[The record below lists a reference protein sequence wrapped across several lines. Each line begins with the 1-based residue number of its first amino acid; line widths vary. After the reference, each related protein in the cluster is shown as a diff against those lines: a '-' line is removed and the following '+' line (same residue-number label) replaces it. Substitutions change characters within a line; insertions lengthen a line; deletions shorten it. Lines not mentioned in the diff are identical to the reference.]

1 MYLLPPLTGS
11 AHGGTGSSKP
21 SPARGGARRGVH
33 RDSWAHVSLTVFRYG
48 ICATPSF
55 CSRHGPAD
63 VSATTATAMAIL
75 TRYRS
80 IFCRSSD
87 ATATPFNPCCSGNG
101 PRGSRVSRGV
111 WSARRRGC
119 RQRHGG
125 GSVRFGCPAGV
136 LGVMRVVLVACAAS
150 CSSGPTTRFSPC
162 KGHLC
167 PLVHVFVLVE
177 LELERHLQVW

>member
-1 MYLLPPLTGS
+1 MYLLPPQTGS

-33 RDSWAHVSLTVFRYG
+33 RGSWAHVSLAVFRHG
-48 ICATPSF
+48 ICTTRSF
-55 CSRHGPAD
+55 CSRHGPTA
-63 VSATTATAMAIL
+63 VSAASATAMAIR

-101 PRGSRVSRGV
+101 PRGSRVRRGV

-125 GSVRFGCPAGV
+125 GSVRSSCSAGV
-136 LGVMRVVLVACAAS
+136 SGVVRVVLVACAAS
-150 CSSGPTTRFSPC
+150 CSLGPTARFSSR

-177 LELERHLQVW
+177 LELERHLQV